1 MNPYLQQLL
10 QDKDE
15 FLVELRKKA
24 TEDNI
29 HIVREDTGA
38 LLRFLVKTHRPQ
50 RILEAGTAIG
60 FSSTLMSKAYNEI
73 CPGQYPQI
81 DTVEISPDTAAAARR
96 NIETAGLC
104 NIHVILGDAAEVF
117 SCLTGKYDMI
127 FVDSAKSQ
135 YIQMYDDIKR
145 LLNPG
150 GLLVC
155 DNVIFYGKI
164 YDAPEEAPR
173 KHRAII
179 TNLRA
184 FLERLMEDSDF
195 TSTILDIGDGV
206 TLSYFT
212 K

>member
-1 MNPYLQQLL
+1 MNPYLRKLL
-10 QDKDE
+10 QDKDQ
-15 FLVELRKKA
+15 FLTQLRLEA
-24 TEDNI
+24 QENNI

-38 LLRFLVKTHRPQ
+38 LLRYLVKKHRPAT
-50 RILEAGTAIG
+50 ILEAGTAIG
-60 FSSTLMSKAYNEI
+60 FSSILMSKAFNEA
-73 CPGQYPQI
+73 CPDTYPRI
-81 DTVEISPDTAAAARR
+81 DTVEIDPDTAATARG
-96 NIETAGLC
+96 NIESAGLS
-104 NIHVILGDAAEVF
+104 NIHVILGDAAEVL
-117 SCLTGKYDMI
+117 SCLSGKYDMI
-127 FVDSAKSQ
+127 FIDSAKSQ

-145 LLNPG
+145 LLKPG

-184 FLERLMEDSDF
+184 FLEKLFSDSDF

-206 TLSYFT
+206 TLSFLN
-212 K
+212 